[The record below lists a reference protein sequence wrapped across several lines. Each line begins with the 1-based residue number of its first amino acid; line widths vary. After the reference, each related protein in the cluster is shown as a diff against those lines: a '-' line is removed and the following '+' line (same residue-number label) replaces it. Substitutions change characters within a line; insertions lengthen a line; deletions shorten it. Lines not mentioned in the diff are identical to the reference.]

1 MSRIAQDFLACLLV
15 LVLVLTGLAQGVHA
29 ARGPGSVVICAAA
42 GPVEVPLPGG
52 EPDRSHCP
60 ECLPASL
67 AAAPPAPL
75 RGPDARPAEM
85 AWQEPRTAE
94 AMPRPGVTAIRGP
107 PAERR
112 A

>member
-29 ARGPGSVVICAAA
+29 ARAPGSIVICGAT
-42 GPVEVPLPGG
+42 GPIEIPLPGG
-52 EPDRSHCP
+52 DPDRTHCP
-60 ECLPASL
+60 ECLPQAL

-75 RGPDARPAEM
+75 RGPDARPAAM
-85 AWQEPRTAE
+85 AWQDPRTAV
-94 AMPRPGVTAIRGP
+94 ATAQPGVTTIRGP
-107 PAERR
+107 PGERR